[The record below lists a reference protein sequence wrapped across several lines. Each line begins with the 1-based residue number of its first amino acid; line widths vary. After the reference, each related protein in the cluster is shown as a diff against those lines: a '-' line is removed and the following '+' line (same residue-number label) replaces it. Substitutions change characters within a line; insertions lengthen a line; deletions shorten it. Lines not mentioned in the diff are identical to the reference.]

1 MTVAAGKRAL
11 AAPQSDCDARPL
23 RRPPTLQYGMDR
35 RGVGERWLAMCADE
49 LERSLSAAELVAGLQ
64 HQGAASRSVDHA
76 IFVLCGT
83 SAVPA
88 IKVSRVLDD
97 QWAAGARATGTTG
110 CAALLWKTS

>member
-49 LERSLSAAELVAGLQ
+49 LERFPSAAELVAGLQ
-64 HQGAASRSVDHA
+64 HQGAANRSVDHA

-83 SAVPA
+83 SAA
-88 IKVSRVLDD
+88 TAFKVRGVLYD

-110 CAALLWKTS
+110 CAALLWRPS

>member
-1 MTVAAGKRAL
+1 MALRICAL

-23 RRPPTLQYGMDR
+23 CRPPTLQYGMDR

-49 LERSLSAAELVAGLQ
+49 LERFPSAAELVAGLQ

-83 SAVPA
+83 SAVPV
-88 IKVSRVLDD
+88 IKVSRDLDD

-110 CAALLWKTS
+110 CAALLWRPS

>member
-11 AAPQSDCDARPL
+11 ATPQSDCDARPL

-35 RGVGERWLAMCADE
+35 RGIGEHWPAMCADE
-49 LERSLSAAELVAGLQ
+49 LERFLSVAELVAGLQ
-64 HQGAASRSVDHA
+64 HQGAARRSVYHA

-83 SAVPA
+83 SAA
-88 IKVSRVLDD
+88 TAFKVRGVLYD

-110 CAALLWKTS
+110 CAALLWRPS